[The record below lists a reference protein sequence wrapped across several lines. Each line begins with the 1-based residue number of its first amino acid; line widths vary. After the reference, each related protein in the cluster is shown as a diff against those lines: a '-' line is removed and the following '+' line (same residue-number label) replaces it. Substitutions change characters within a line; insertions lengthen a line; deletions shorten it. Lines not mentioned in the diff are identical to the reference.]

1 MVTETVEYNEDV
13 FRDLLQNNET
23 SPIKQFCTESHPASV
38 AEAIEPLD
46 SHEIWQIL
54 HLLPVAL
61 RAEIF
66 PHFTLHQQVELA
78 TGENRQGMAKLLEEM
93 ETDDRA
99 DLVKRLDEK
108 LSEEILPLVARA
120 EREDIRK
127 LIAFKQGTVGSVM
140 NTDYATLQPE
150 LTVNQALDAIRRQA
164 PGKATIYYTYVVDN
178 NRRLIG
184 FVSLRDLIMSKPAQT
199 VREIMDED
207 IVTVNVHDDQE
218 DVARK
223 IEKFD
228 LIAIPVVGEGDVLVG
243 IVTHDDAIDIL
254 RQEQQE
260 DVERLMAIAGSHE
273 TDDYL
278 DTNPWGHFKRRAIW
292 LVILA
297 MLGMISG
304 LIVQNFED
312 LLLQFAILA
321 MFMPMLAD
329 TGGNTGSQS
338 ATLVVRALS
347 LREIKPSDAARVIFK
362 EFLVAIMLAVLLGT
376 LAMGRVLVFGGGSS
390 MPENF
395 SLFRIGM
402 AVSLAL
408 GLQVITAT
416 LLGALLP
423 LAAAKFR
430 QDPAVVASPALTT
443 IVDITGLLIY
453 FTTAKYMLGF

>member
-1 MVTETVEYNEDV
+1 MIAEYNEEV
-13 FRDLLQNNET
+13 FRELLRADDTGQ
-23 SPIKQFCTESHPASV
+23 IKAFCTESHPASV
-38 AEAIEPLD
+38 AEAIEPLE

-54 HLLPVAL
+54 HLLPGTL

-66 PHFTLHQQVELA
+66 PHFSLHQQVELA
-78 TGENRQGMAKLLEEM
+78 TGENRHGMAKLLEEM
-93 ETDDRA
+93 EPDDRA
-99 DLVKRLDEK
+99 DLVQRLDEEI
-108 LSEEILPLVARA
+108 SEEILPLVARA

-127 LIAFKQGTVGSVM
+127 LIAFEQGTVGSVM
-140 NTDYATLQPE
+140 NTDYATLQPD
-150 LTVNQALDAIRRQA
+150 LTVSQALEAIRRQA
-164 PGKATIYYTYVVDN
+164 PGKATIYYIYVVDN
-178 NRRLIG
+178 QRQLIG
-184 FVSLRDLIMSKPAQT
+184 LVSLRDLIMSKPAQV
-199 VREIMDED
+199 VRDIMDED

-228 LIAIPVVGEGDVLVG
+228 LIAIPVVSAGNVLVG

-260 DVERLMAIAGSHE
+260 DVERLMAISGSHE

-278 DTNPWGHFKRRAIW
+278 ETNAWGHFKRRAIW

-304 LIVQNFED
+304 LIVQNFEA
-312 LLLQFAILA
+312 LLLQFAVLA

-347 LREIKPSDAARVIFK
+347 LREISPADAARVILK
-362 EFLVAIMLAVLLGT
+362 EFSVAIMLAVLLAT
-376 LAMGRVLVFGGGSS
+376 LAMARVMVFGGGSS
-390 MPENF
+390 MPEDY

-423 LAAAKFR
+423 LAAVKFR